1 MWKGGITGNSDDR
14 QPDTGSVL
22 RRDLSARVGGGI
34 LVSGSRAHLLNRV
47 VGIAL
52 AMASFS
58 LAAPPAAADEVTWM
72 RDYVRQRREAM
83 FEQVPGPQAL
93 DGVRSPRIIGGG
105 VAPAGKW
112 PFQVG
117 LLDAATSNNFL
128 AQYCGGSL
136 VHEQYVV
143 TAAHCVDFV
152 TPSEIEVLTGTQS
165 LAAGGLRRDVQAITV
180 HPSFN
185 ATTFDFDVAVVKL
198 AAPAPGIP
206 VAKVLT
212 MEKEATLAPAGTLA
226 FVTGWGDTAPGA
238 STAFPTELHQVKVPM
253 VARPVCKASYP
264 GQITKQMTCAGLA
277 EGGKDSCHLDS
288 GGPLVV
294 RNGNGIWKRQVGIV
308 SWGIGCAL
316 PDFYGVYTRLAVVGA
331 WVSEVIAAGPPSP

>member
-1 MWKGGITGNSDDR
+1 MMSAGRVPVLT
-14 QPDTGSVL
+14 SV
-22 RRDLSARVGGGI
+22 A
-34 LVSGSRAHLLNRV
+34 
-47 VGIAL
+47 GIAL
-52 AMASFS
+52 ALASLS
-58 LAAPPAAADEVTWM
+58 PAAPPAAADGVTWM

-83 FEQVPGPQAL
+83 LERVSGPQAL
-93 DGVRSPRIIGGG
+93 DGVRSPHVIGGG

-117 LLDAATSNNFL
+117 LLAAATSDNFL

-152 TPSEIEVLTGTQS
+152 TPSEIEVLTETQS
-165 LAAGGLRRDVQAITV
+165 LAGGGVRRDVQAITV
-180 HPSFN
+180 HPSWN

-198 AAPAPGIP
+198 TGPAPGIP
-206 VAKVLT
+206 LAKLLT
-212 MEKEATLAPAGTLA
+212 LEQEATLALPGTLA

-238 STAFPTELHQVKVPM
+238 PTAFPTELYQVKVPM
-253 VARPVCKASYP
+253 VARQACKASYP

-277 EGGKDSCHLDS
+277 EGGQDSCQGDS

-294 RNGNGIWKRQVGIV
+294 RNANGLWKRQVGIV

-331 WVSEVIAAGPPSP
+331 WVSEVITAGAP